1 MLTISEDEI
10 YDNLA
15 LENPWWKS
23 AAVSDKIAGYPK
35 RTYFAPFSELVLQDE
50 VKRSVILLGPRRV
63 GKTIMMLQL
72 IADLLKRKTPPQN
85 ILYVSLDRPLY
96 NGITLEKIVK
106 KHLQSQ
112 PIVQN
117 IPRYFFFDEIQYL
130 KEWELELKSLTDIY
144 PDCKFIAS
152 GSAAAALRAKSNE
165 SGAGRFTT
173 FLLPPLTFDEFILFQ
188 ADKNDNHR
196 RLVEFADDRFSAP
209 ERLQR
214 LDVQYLNNLF
224 ESYCSYGGYPEA
236 VFSSRVQREMDR
248 FIREDIIEKVLL
260 RDLPSIYGI
269 SDTRELNSLFTT
281 LTLNTAHEV
290 SLDGLSQ
297 SSRVAKNTLKR
308 YIEYLEAAFL
318 VKKVRRIDQNAKH
331 FQRETTFKVYLTNPS
346 LRGALFRPLGQDDD
360 QFGHL
365 AETAVFSQWFHNP
378 RETPLYYARWSD
390 GEIDM
395 VNLNGPN
402 QSPDRFVEVKW
413 SDRHLAQRDE
423 WNRIGKFVTDHSK
436 TLRSGLVT
444 SRTLFE
450 TRSIHGVEVRIVPT
464 SVYSWMVGRNIV
476 NSRFNDSSK
485 FNLVGPAEPQL
496 FDNLE

>member
-1 MLTISEDEI
+1 MLRISDDEI
-10 YDNLA
+10 YDNLS
-15 LENPWWKS
+15 LENPWWQS
-23 AAVSDKIAGYPK
+23 TALNDKINSYPK
-35 RTYFAPFSELVLQDE
+35 RSYFGPFSELVRQTE
-50 VKRSVILLGPRRV
+50 VRRSVILLGPRRV

-72 IADLLKRKTPPQN
+72 IADLLKENTPNQN

-106 KHLQSQ
+106 KHLSTTSRE
-112 PIVQN
+112 PGR
-117 IPRYFFFDEIQYL
+117 PSYFFFDEIQYL
-130 KEWELELKSLTDIY
+130 KDWELELKSLTDIY
-144 PDCKFIAS
+144 PDFKFIAS

-173 FLLPPLTFDEFILFQ
+173 FLLPPLTFDELIHFQ
-188 ADKNDNHR
+188 TERNENHR
-196 RLVEFADDRFSAP
+196 RLLEFANGGFNNPNIID
-209 ERLQR
+209 R

-236 VFSSRVQREMDR
+236 VFSKRVQREMDR

-297 SSRVAKNTLKR
+297 TSAVTKNTLKR

-331 FQRETTFKVYLTNPS
+331 FQRESTFKIYLTNPS
-346 LRGALFRPLGQDDD
+346 LRGALFRPLSQDDE

-365 AETAVFSQWFHNP
+365 AETAVFSQWFHSP
-378 RETPLYYARWSD
+378 LATPLYYARWQD
-390 GEIDM
+390 GELDM
-395 VNLNGPN
+395 VNLDGPN
-402 QSPDRFVEVKW
+402 QSPDWFVEVKW
-413 SDRHLAQRDE
+413 SDRHLSQRDE
-423 WNRIGKFVTDHSK
+423 WNRIGKFVADHRK
-436 TLRSGLVT
+436 TLKTGLVT
-444 SRTLFE
+444 SRTVFE
-450 TRSIHGVEVRIVPT
+450 LRQIHGVEIQIIPT
-464 SVYSWMVGRNIV
+464 SVYAWTVGRNTV
-476 NSRFNDSSK
+476 KSK
-485 FNLVGPAEPQL
+485 FIDPEAPGSLQHQEPML
-496 FDNLE
+496 FDDLN